1 MKRHLITFL
10 LLLLSF
16 MAKCGDVYDGKIK
29 INIILK
35 AQSDAA
41 ELSRMA
47 DNLSTKATIQR
58 CHHTCRDV
66 SGNVSNFINEH
77 SRPID

>member
-47 DNLSTKATIQR
+47 DNLSTKTTIKSTFQ
-58 CHHTCRDV
+58 TYPLA
-66 SGNVSNFINEH
+66 FI
-77 SRPID
+77 

>member
-10 LLLLSF
+10 LVILSL
-16 MAKCGDVYDGKIK
+16 MAKCDDVYDGKIK

-47 DNLSTKATIQR
+47 DNLSTKTTIKLTFQ
-58 CHHTCRDV
+58 TYPLA
-66 SGNVSNFINEH
+66 FI
-77 SRPID
+77 

>member
-16 MAKCGDVYDGKIK
+16 MAKCGNVDDGKIK
-29 INIILK
+29 INIIMK

-47 DNLSTKATIQR
+47 DNLSTKATIKLTFQ
-58 CHHTCRDV
+58 TYPLA
-66 SGNVSNFINEH
+66 FI
-77 SRPID
+77 